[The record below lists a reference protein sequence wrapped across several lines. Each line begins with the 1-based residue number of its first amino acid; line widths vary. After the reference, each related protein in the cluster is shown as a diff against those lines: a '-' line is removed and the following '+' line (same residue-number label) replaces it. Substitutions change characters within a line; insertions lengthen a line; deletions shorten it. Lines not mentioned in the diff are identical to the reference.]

1 MAYFRATAYH
11 PELDV
16 CMIADSNGKFEK
28 KWQFTKYLSAKG
40 FLVLELDDGD
50 SFTDGTLKK
59 LETEQTQDIIR
70 ACGKGKP
77 SIQGA
82 VIEVNGRNYTSNER
96 T

>member
-59 LETEQTQDIIR
+59 LETEQTQVIIR

-77 SIQGA
+77 TYQENAVHVHGKSYLIQH
-82 VIEVNGRNYTSNER
+82 
-96 T
+96 